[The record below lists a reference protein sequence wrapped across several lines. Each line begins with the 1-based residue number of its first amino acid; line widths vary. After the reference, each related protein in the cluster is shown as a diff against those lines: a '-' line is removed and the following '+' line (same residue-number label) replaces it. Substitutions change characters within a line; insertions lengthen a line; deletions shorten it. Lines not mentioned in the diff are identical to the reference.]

1 MEFVPE
7 KYLVTAGG
15 KIKCIRCKAYLKKHQ
30 RQCLAPAINKRTNLC
45 KWHGGA
51 STGPKTKEGI
61 ELIRQAHLTTGQET
75 LASKRSRS
83 EQNLKLALLEELL
96 FALKMSSASRTRGP
110 KPKGFKRLTS
120 IEDIKKQLAN
130 LG

>member
-1 MEFVPE
+1 MPE

-30 RQCLAPAINKRTNLC
+30 RQCLHPAIKNKSCC
-45 KWHGGA
+45 KWHGGM

-61 ELIRQAHLTTGQET
+61 ERIRQTHLTTGRET
-75 LASKRSRS
+75 LAFKQSRS
-83 EQNLKLALLEELL
+83 EQSLKLALLEDMMHL
-96 FALKMSSASRTRGP
+96 LKMSSASRTRGP
-110 KPKGFKRLTS
+110 KPKGFKRLAS
-120 IEDIKKQLAN
+120 VEDIKKQLAN

>member
-1 MEFVPE
+1 MKFMPE
-7 KYLVTAGG
+7 KYLITAGG
-15 KIKCIRCKAYLKKHQ
+15 RIKCIRCKAFLKKHQ
-30 RQCLAPAINKRTNLC
+30 RQCLRPAIKNKTCCSN
-45 KWHGGA
+45 HGGK

-61 ELIRQAHLTTGQET
+61 ERIRQAHLRTGNET
-75 LASKRSRS
+75 MAAKQARSK
-83 EQNLKLALLEELL
+83 QNLKLALLEDLV

-110 KPKGFKRLTS
+110 KPKGFKRLAS

>member
-1 MEFVPE
+1 MEFIPE

-30 RQCLAPAINKRTNLC
+30 RQCLHPALKNKSCC

-61 ELIRQAHLTTGQET
+61 ERIRQAHLTTGQET

-96 FALKMSSASRTRGP
+96 FALKMSYASRTRGP
-110 KPKGFKRLTS
+110 KPKGFKRVTS
-120 IEDIKKQLAN
+120 IEDIKIQLTK

>member
-1 MEFVPE
+1 MEFIPE
-7 KYLVTAGG
+7 KYLITAGG

-61 ELIRQAHLTTGQET
+61 ERIRQAHLKDGSET
-75 LASKRSRS
+75 LAAKQSRS
-83 EQNLKLALLEELL
+83 EQNLKLALVEDLL
-96 FALKMSSASRTRGP
+96 FALKMSSSSRTRGP
-110 KPKGFKRLTS
+110 KPKFYKKFTS
-120 IEDIKKQLAN
+120 ITEIKKA
-130 LG
+130 LGEM

>member
-1 MEFVPE
+1 MEFIPE

-45 KWHGGA
+45 KWHGGS

-61 ELIRQAHLTTGQET
+61 ERIRQAHLKDGSET
-75 LASKRSRS
+75 LAAKQQRSQQS
-83 EQNLKLALLEELL
+83 LKLVYLEDMMHL
-96 FALKMSSASRTRGP
+96 LKMTTAKRTRGP
-110 KPKGFKRLTS
+110 KPLNYKKSTS
-120 IEDIKKQLAN
+120 LDEIKKL
-130 LG
+130 LDE

>member
-1 MEFVPE
+1 MKFIPE

-30 RQCLAPAINKRTNLC
+30 RQCMAPAINKRTNLC

-61 ELIRQAHLTTGQET
+61 ERIRQAHLKDGSET
-75 LASKRSRS
+75 LAAKQQRS
-83 EQNLKLALLEELL
+83 EQSLRLALLEDMMHV
-96 FALKMSSASRTRGP
+96 LKMTVANRSKGP
-110 KPKGFKRLTS
+110 KPLNYRKLTLLD
-120 IEDIKKQLAN
+120 EIKKL
-130 LG
+130 LGE

>member
-1 MEFVPE
+1 MTFVPE

-30 RQCLAPAINKRTNLC
+30 RQCMAPAINKRTNLC

-61 ELIRQAHLTTGQET
+61 ERIRKAHLTSGNET
-75 LASKRSRS
+75 LASKQSRS
-83 EQNLKLALLEELL
+83 EQSLKLALLEELL
-96 FALKMSSASRTRGP
+96 FTLKMSSASRTRGP
-110 KPKGFKRLTS
+110 KPKGFKRFTS
-120 IEDIKKQLAN
+120 IDEIKKAI
-130 LG
+130 G

>member
-1 MEFVPE
+1 MEFIPE

-15 KIKCIRCKAYLKKHQ
+15 KIECFRCKAFLKKHQ

-61 ELIRQAHLTTGQET
+61 ERIRQAHLKDGNET
-75 LASKRSRS
+75 LAAKQQRS
-83 EQNLKLALLEELL
+83 EQSLKLALLEDLMHS
-96 FALKMSSASRTRGP
+96 LKMTTATRTRGP
-110 KPKGFKRLTS
+110 KPLYYKKLTS
-120 IEDIKKQLAN
+120 LDEIKKL
-130 LG
+130 LDE